1 MLPLLAP
8 ILTQLA
14 GAGLHKV
21 VDSVL
26 DKGVDYVQDKLGIDL
41 TPDDGE
47 GLSSSKLE
55 SIKVEAMKHEEF
67 MFAKEV
73 EDKQDSRKMYMAM
86 ANKPNAHWLERLLVP
101 ILAIGI
107 VTIALALVGAIM
119 FINIPDSQENIV
131 IFALGFIT
139 AAAGQVIS
147 FYFGSSQGSKDK
159 TEELMNLK
167 K

>member
-14 GAGLHKV
+14 GAGLQKV
-21 VDSVL
+21 ADSVM
-26 DKGVDYVQDKLGIDL
+26 DKGLDYVEDKLGVDL
-41 TPDDGE
+41 RPDEDGQ
-47 GLSSSKLE
+47 LSADKLQ

-73 EDKQDSRKMYMAM
+73 EDKQDARKMYMTM
-86 ANKPNAHWLERLLVP
+86 ANKSNAHWLERLLVP
-101 ILAIGI
+101 MLALG
-107 VTIALALVGAIM
+107 VVSIAFVLVGAVM

-131 IFALGFIT
+131 IFALGFVT
-139 AAAGQVIS
+139 ATAGQVVG
-147 FYFGSSQGSKDK
+147 FYFGSSQGSKEK
-159 TEELMNLK
+159 QLELLK

>member
-14 GAGLHKV
+14 GAGLQKV
-21 VDSVL
+21 ADSVM
-26 DKGVDYVQDKLGIDL
+26 DKGLDYVEDKLGVDL
-41 TPDDGE
+41 RPDENGQ
-47 GLSSSKLE
+47 LSADKLQ

-73 EDKQDSRKMYMAM
+73 EDKQDARKMYMTM
-86 ANKPNAHWLERLLVP
+86 ANKVNAHWLERLLVP
-101 ILAIGI
+101 MLALGVVSVAFI
-107 VTIALALVGAIM
+107 LVGAVM

-131 IFALGFIT
+131 IFALGFVT
-139 AAAGQVIS
+139 ATAGQVVG
-147 FYFGSSQGSKDK
+147 FYFGSSQGSKEK
-159 TEELMNLK
+159 QTELLK

>member
-41 TPDDGE
+41 MPDEGE
-47 GLSSSKLE
+47 GLSAAKLE

-73 EDKQDSRKMYMAM
+73 EDKQDARKMYMTM
-86 ANKPNAHWLERLLVP
+86 ANKANAHWLERLLVP
-101 ILAIGI
+101 ILALSV
-107 VTIALALVGAIM
+107 VTIAFILVGAVM

-131 IFALGFIT
+131 IFALGFVT
-139 AAAGQVIS
+139 ATAGQVVG

-159 TEELMNLK
+159 TDELMKLK